1 MSKCNMIDDL
11 LPLYTDGVCSEESRR
26 MVAEHVAECAACR
39 GKLEKMSETIAVE
52 SRADIAAIKRIKRR
66 IRIEK
71 AVVACILAAAVL
83 IFGGFLLMWLVNT
96 DCTMDYEKYHLA
108 ENVWVEEDADGSLW
122 LVRTGSAAEAYFIHP
137 NVLDSNGNTMQDEE
151 FDRDQVCAYTITLKQ
166 RKILSL
172 MNFVILDGGMEERV
186 LLWDSAKDYEKFET
200 LYYYDDENHQ
210 KYVLWER
217 D

>member
-26 MVAEHVAECAACR
+26 VVAEHIAECAQCR
-39 GKLEKMSETIAVE
+39 GKLERMGETISVASKE
-52 SRADIAAIKRIKRR
+52 DAAAIKRIRRR

-83 IFGGFLLMWLVNT
+83 IFGGCLLMWLVNT
-96 DCTMDYEKYHLA
+96 DCTMDYEKYNLA
-108 ENVWVEEDADGSLW
+108 ENVWVEEDADGSVW
-122 LVRTGSAAEAYFIHP
+122 LVRTGGAAEAYFIHP
-137 NVLDSNGNTMQDEE
+137 NVLDRNGNTMQDEG
-151 FDRDQVCAYTITLKQ
+151 FDRDQACAFTITLKQ

-172 MNFVILDGGMEERV
+172 MNFVILDGGEEERF

-210 KYVLWER
+210 KYVLWEKE
-217 D
+217 